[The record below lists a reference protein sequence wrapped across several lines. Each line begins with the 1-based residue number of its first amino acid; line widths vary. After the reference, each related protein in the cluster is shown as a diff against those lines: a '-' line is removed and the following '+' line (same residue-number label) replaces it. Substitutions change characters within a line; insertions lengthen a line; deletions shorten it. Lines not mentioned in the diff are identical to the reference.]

1 MVLIMLW
8 HTLIYSLSWKIEDLK
23 RRTEMFLIFMIGVNL
38 EKYDNFKMISF
49 TFYQLLDLFAQ
60 GQATTL

>member
-23 RRTEMFLIFMIGVNL
+23 LSTEMFLIFMIGVNL

-49 TFYQLLDLFAQ
+49 TSYQLLDLFAQ